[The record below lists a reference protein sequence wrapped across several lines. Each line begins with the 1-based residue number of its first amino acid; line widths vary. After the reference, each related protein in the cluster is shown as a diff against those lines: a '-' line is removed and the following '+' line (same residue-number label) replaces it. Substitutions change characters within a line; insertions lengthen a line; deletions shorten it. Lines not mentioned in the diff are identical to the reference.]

1 MIKEKLYVIKIGGNV
16 IDSPKALDRFLYDF
30 AAIKGKKMLVHGGG
44 KIATEI
50 GKKLGIETRM
60 VEGRRI
66 TDAATIDLVTMTYAG
81 LINKKIVAALQAKN
95 CNAIGFSGADGNLI
109 EAVKRPVQSID
120 YGFVGDIADES
131 VNSGLVDSLLGQD
144 IMPVVCPITHDRKG
158 NLLNTNA
165 DTIAA
170 VLALAMSKKFETRL
184 FYCFEK
190 NGVLLNINDDS
201 SFIPELKQDQYEEMK
216 GKKQIYEGMIPKLDN
231 AFQTVSKGVHSVYIC
246 NAFHLSSI
254 VNNAQPIGTR
264 IS

>member
-1 MIKEKLYVIKIGGNV
+1 MKEKLYIIKIGGNV
-16 IDSPKALDRFLYDF
+16 IDSPKALDRFLTDF
-30 AAIKGKKMLVHGGG
+30 SAIKGKKILVHGGG
-44 KIATEI
+44 KIATEL
-50 GKKLGIETRM
+50 GKKLGIETKM

-66 TDAATIDLVTMTYAG
+66 TDADTIDLVTMTYAG

-109 EAVKRPVQSID
+109 RAEKRPVKTID
-120 YGFVGDIADES
+120 YGFVGDIEDGS
-131 VNSGLVDSLLGQD
+131 VNNNLIVSLLAQEV
-144 IMPVVCPITHDRKG
+144 MPVVCPITHDGKG
-158 NLLNTNA
+158 SLLNTNA

-170 VLALAMSKKFETRL
+170 VLAVALAGTYETRL

-190 NGVLLNINDDS
+190 NGVLRDVNDDS
-201 SFIPELKQDQYEEMK
+201 SFIPELHQNHYEEMK
-216 GKKQIYEGMIPKLDN
+216 GKNQIYEGMIPKLDN
-231 AFQTVSKGVHSVYIC
+231 AFLTVSKGVHSVYIC